1 MNLKMSKIKII
12 ENFLEDNFFESLR
25 KLVMESEFSWF
36 KRDFMVGDNDGTLG
50 YFGHS
55 FFNKHGVNCRYH
67 DQFIVPILEK
77 LNAHAV
83 IQVRANL
90 TPSCFYNN
98 IKSKFHTDYS
108 YPCKTAILY
117 LNTCNGGTELKIDN
131 QIQFV
136 KAEKNKML
144 IFDSNIEHAGT
155 PSTDVDFRYIIN
167 FNYY

>member
-1 MNLKMSKIKII
+1 MGVKVI
-12 ENFLEDNFFESLR
+12 ENFLEDNFFEDLR
-25 KLVMESEFSWF
+25 KLIIESEFSWF
-36 KRDFMVGDNDGTLG
+36 KRNHMVSDNDKTLG
-50 YFGHS
+50 YFSHS
-55 FFNKHGVNCRYH
+55 FFNKYGVNCKHY

-90 TPSCFYNN
+90 SPSCFYKG
-98 IKSKFHTDYS
+98 IKSEFHTDS
-108 YPCKTAILY
+108 THPSKTAILY
-117 LNTCNGGTELKIDN
+117 LNTCDGGTELKIDDE
-131 QIQFV
+131 IQLV

-144 IFDSNIEHAGT
+144 IFDTNVEHRGT

>member
-1 MNLKMSKIKII
+1 MGVKVI
-12 ENFLEDNFFESLR
+12 ENFLEDNFFEDLR
-25 KLVMESEFSWF
+25 KLIIESEFSWF
-36 KRDFMVGDNDGTLG
+36 RRDHMVNDNDKTLG
-50 YFGHS
+50 YFSHS
-55 FFNKHGVNCRYH
+55 FFNKYGVNCKHY

-90 TPSCFYNN
+90 SPSCFYKG
-98 IKSKFHTDYS
+98 IKSEFHTDS
-108 YPCKTAILY
+108 NHPSKTAILY
-117 LNTCNGGTELKIDN
+117 LNTCDGGTELKIDDE
-131 QIQFV
+131 IQLV

-144 IFDSNIEHAGT
+144 IFDTNVEHRGT

>member
-1 MNLKMSKIKII
+1 MKVI
-12 ENFLEDNFFESLR
+12 ENFLEDDFFESLK
-25 KLVMESEFSWF
+25 KLIIESEFSWF
-36 KRDFMVGDNDGTLG
+36 RRDHMVSDNDKTLG
-50 YFGHS
+50 YFSHS
-55 FFNKHGVNCRYH
+55 FFNKYGVNCKHY

-90 TPSCFYNN
+90 SPSCFYKG
-98 IKSKFHTDYS
+98 IKSEFHTDS
-108 YPCKTAILY
+108 THPSKTAILY
-117 LNTCNGGTELKIDN
+117 LNTCDGGTELKIDDE
-131 QIQFV
+131 IQLV

-144 IFDSNIEHAGT
+144 IFDTNVEHRGT